1 MKVPN
6 IVKRT
11 QVAWDVFRHGYPPR
25 RWSSRKERVPLVW
38 PDFRAEQPQWHL
50 TDFQSYV
57 SEGFNLNTLI
67 YSAIMYKV
75 RAMTSAP
82 LRAYSDDKT
91 HLGEGE
97 PLSRLVDRPNPYQSF
112 ITFHGLNI
120 VYLNIDGNC
129 YILID
134 REEPGGAPNALYTLR
149 PDRVFIVPKKGDRE
163 ILGYL
168 HVPEGKQPKDG
179 TPILPQDII
188 HVKLPNPGDPLEGL
202 GYGLSPI
209 SSLARPTSV
218 DNAVTH
224 FLKLFFDRGAVI
236 PGVLRFDVPLSPSV
250 VQRIKERWKEL
261 YAGYE
266 QWTDIGVLDRG
277 AEYQRIGLSF
287 DEMGFATLDERNE
300 SRILGP
306 FGVPPI
312 LIGSRLGLMRS
323 TYANYQEARRHFW
336 IDTMVPETRLFEKE
350 YAYYLRAPGARVKFD
365 FSSVAELMKD
375 IPALTG
381 AAYQM
386 WQMGVPANQAFDTVG
401 LDLEISDGD
410 IGYLPMGVLPSG
422 GGLPVKKAPS
432 WSRDQALLR
441 GGTRHKENE

>member
-1 MKVPN
+1 MKAPN
-6 IVKRT
+6 VIKRA
-11 QVAWDVFRHGYPPR
+11 QAAWGVFRRGYPRTPR
-25 RWSSRKERVPLVW
+25 MWPSKKAEVPLIW
-38 PDFRAEQPQWHL
+38 PDWRTEQPQWHIV
-50 TDFQSYV
+50 DFESYV
-57 SEGFNLNTLI
+57 NEGFNLNTLV

-91 HLGEGE
+91 HLDSEQ
-97 PLSRLVDRPNPYQSF
+97 PLSILVDRPNPYQSF

-120 VYLNIDGNC
+120 VYLNISGNC

-134 REEPGGAPNALYTLR
+134 REEGVPKALYTLR
-149 PDRVFIVPKKGDRE
+149 PDRVFIVPKKGSKE

-168 HVPEGKQPKDG
+168 HVPEGKQPKEG
-179 TPILPQDII
+179 TPIPPQDIMHI
-188 HVKLPNPGDPLEGL
+188 KLPNPSDPLEGL

-209 SSLARPTSV
+209 SSAARSISV

-224 FLKLFFDRGAVI
+224 FLKLFFDKGAVI
-236 PGVLRFDVPLSPSV
+236 PGILRFDVPLSPSV

-261 YAGYE
+261 YSGYE

-277 AEYQRIGLSF
+277 AEYERIGLSF
-287 DEMGFATLDERNE
+287 DEMGFAVLDERNE

-312 LIGSRLGLMRS
+312 LIGSRLGLLRS

-336 IDTMVPETRLFEKE
+336 IDTMVPETKLFEKE
-350 YAYYLRAPGARVKFD
+350 YAHYLKSPGAQAKFD

-375 IPALTG
+375 IPALTE
-381 AAYQM
+381 AAYHM

-401 LDLEISDGD
+401 LDLRTEGGD
-410 IGYLPMGVLPSG
+410 VSYLPMEVSPAD
-422 GGLPVKKAPS
+422 GGLPVKKVPP
-432 WSRDQALLR
+432 WSPDQVP
-441 GGTRHKENE
+441 